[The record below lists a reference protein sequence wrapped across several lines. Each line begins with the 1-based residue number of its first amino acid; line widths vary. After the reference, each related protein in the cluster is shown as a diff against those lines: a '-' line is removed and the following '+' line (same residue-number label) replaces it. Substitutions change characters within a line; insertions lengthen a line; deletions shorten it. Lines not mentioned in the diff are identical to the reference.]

1 MANFADIVEYK
12 GNRVRLGWHNLAT
25 YATLSSSSN
34 TYVNFKTNQPLN
46 TYVMNYVSLI
56 GGRLGNPNI
65 SMCSWTWYSYSYLI
79 AHGMQ
84 SLAPGIT
91 PTNIYMSSDGYV
103 CFSGQMNDLATSASS
118 YLHLHLEY
126 ISANPT
132 GAGYNLQ
139 ITAQT
144 VFANTGTYYA

>member
-25 YATLSSSSN
+25 YAKLLSSN
-34 TYVNFKTNQPLN
+34 PYINFKTNQPLN

-56 GGRLGNPNI
+56 GARVGNPNI

-84 SLAPGIT
+84 SLAPGAT
-91 PTNIYMSSDGYV
+91 PTNIYMSSDGSV
-103 CFSGQMNDLATSASS
+103 CFSCLLNDWSASS
-118 YLHLHLEY
+118 VNNFLQLHLEY

-132 GAGYNLQ
+132 GTGYNLQ
-139 ITAQT
+139 ITAQHA
-144 VFANTGTYYA
+144 FATSGTYYA